1 MPLWKIAW
9 RSIQQRALASFLTGL
24 SMALGVSLVVAVLV
38 MSGVVG
44 KSFQSSAGLG
54 YNMIVG
60 AKGSPLQLVF
70 NTVYYIDKP
79 IENIPYWYYQE
90 FLPAAKRQD
99 EKDGKYSHQSDLAV
113 PICMGDYFRNFR
125 VAGTTPAML
134 DELEFSPDEKYTFA
148 EGRNFKHD
156 EFFTGVMGATAA
168 AETGMKVGD
177 EFRPTHGEGGHE
189 HSPFKLVGILNR
201 TGTPADRAVF
211 VNIEG
216 FYLMEGHAR
225 PVAPNPNAAAPNADA
240 APANVPG
247 NAVAGQPIPLPI
259 DQREVTSILLR
270 TKSPMAGAPPE
281 LFAPGLAKNINKEN
295 FAQAVLPIGV
305 ISRFF
310 DSIIGPLTYVLFV
323 LAVLIVV
330 VSGIG
335 IMVSIYNSMSERRHE
350 IAVMRALGAARG
362 KVMLIVLVESILL
375 ALGGGL
381 CGWVLGH
388 LLIGLLSP
396 WIAGATS
403 VSVGYFKF
411 APQYEL
417 ILIPALIG
425 LASLVGFL
433 PALSAYRTDVARAL
447 TAAP

>member
-1 MPLWKIAW
+1 MSLWKIAW
-9 RSIQQRALASFLTGL
+9 RSIQQRSLASFLTGL

-60 AKGSPLQLVF
+60 AKGSALQLVF
-70 NTVYYIDKP
+70 NTVYFIDKP
-79 IENIPYWYYQE
+79 IENIPYSYYEE
-90 FLPAAKRQD
+90 FLPAAKRD
-99 EKDGKYSHQSDLAV
+99 DGKDGKFANYSDLAV
-113 PICMGDYFRNFR
+113 PMCMGDYFRSFR
-125 VAGTTPAML
+125 VAGTSTAMF
-134 DELEFSPDEKYTFA
+134 DELEYSPGEKYTFA
-148 EGRNFKHD
+148 QGRNFKHD
-156 EFFTGVMGATAA
+156 EYFTGVMGATAA
-168 AETGMKVGD
+168 ADTGIKVGD

-189 HSPFKLVGILNR
+189 HRPFKLIGILNR
-201 TGTPADRAVF
+201 TGTPADRAVY

-225 PVAPNPNAAAPNADA
+225 EVEPAANNVAGAAPPAKPAD
-240 APANVPG
+240 
-247 NAVAGQPIPLPI
+247 GQPTPLAKNL
-259 DQREVTSILLR
+259 REVTSILLR
-270 TKSPMAGAPPE
+270 TKSPTPGAPAE
-281 LFAPGLAKNINKEN
+281 LFAPGLVKTINKEN
-295 FAQAVLPIGV
+295 VAQAVLPIGV

-310 DSIIGPLTYVLFV
+310 DSIIGPLTYLLFV
-323 LAVLIVV
+323 LAVLIVI

-350 IAVMRALGAARG
+350 IAVMRALGAARD

-381 CGWVLGH
+381 FGWVLGH
-388 LLIGLLSP
+388 LLIGSLSP

-403 VSVGYFKF
+403 VSVGFFKF

>member
-1 MPLWKIAW
+1 MSLWKIAW
-9 RSIQQRALASFLTGL
+9 RSIQQRSLASFLTGL

-60 AKGSPLQLVF
+60 AKGSALQLVF
-70 NTVYYIDKP
+70 NTVYFIDKP
-79 IENIPYWYYQE
+79 IENIPYSYYEE
-90 FLPAAKRQD
+90 FLPASKRD
-99 EKDGKYSHQSDLAV
+99 DGKDGKFAKYSDLAV
-113 PICMGDYFRNFR
+113 PMCMGDYFRSFR
-125 VAGTTPAML
+125 VAGTSPVMF
-134 DELEFSPDEKYTFA
+134 DELEYSPGEKYTFA

-156 EFFTGVMGATAA
+156 EYFTGVMGATAA
-168 AETGMKVGD
+168 AETGVKVGD

-189 HSPFKLVGILNR
+189 HRPFKLIGILNR
-201 TGTPADRAVF
+201 TGTPADRAVY

-225 PVAPNPNAAAPNADA
+225 EVEPAVGEVAGAAPHAK
-240 APANVPG
+240 PANG
-247 NAVAGQPIPLPI
+247 NPEPLAKNL
-259 DQREVTSILLR
+259 REVTTVLLKTR
-270 TKSPMAGAPPE
+270 SLTPGAPAE
-281 LFAPGLAKNINKEN
+281 LYAPGLVKMINKDN
-295 FAQAVLPIGV
+295 VAQAVLPIGV

-310 DSIIGPLTYVLFV
+310 DSIIGPLTKLLLV
-323 LAVLIVV
+323 LAILIVV

-350 IAVMRALGAARG
+350 IAVMRALGAARD

-381 CGWVLGH
+381 FGWVLGH
-388 LLIGLLSP
+388 ALIGSLSP
-396 WIAGATS
+396 WIAGITS
-403 VSVGYFKF
+403 VSVGFFKF

>member
-1 MPLWKIAW
+1 MSLWKIAW
-9 RSIQQRALASFLTGL
+9 RSIQQRSLASFLTGL

-60 AKGSPLQLVF
+60 AKGSALQLVF

-79 IENIPYWYYQE
+79 IENIPYSYYKE
-90 FLPAAKRQD
+90 FLPASKRND
-99 EKDGKYSHQSDLAV
+99 GKDGKFANYSDLAV
-113 PICMGDYFRNFR
+113 PLCMGDYFRNFR
-125 VAGTTPAML
+125 VAGTTPAMF
-134 DELEFSPDEKYTFA
+134 DELEFSPGEKYTFA
-148 EGRNFKHD
+148 SGRNFKHD

-168 AETGMKVGD
+168 AETGMQVGD

-189 HSPFKLVGILNR
+189 HRPFKLVGILNR
-201 TGTPADRAVF
+201 TGTPADRAVY

-225 PVAPNPNAAAPNADA
+225 EVDAPAAQPNP
-240 APANVPG
+240 PAN
-247 NAVAGQPIPLPI
+247 AQAAGQPIPLA
-259 DQREVTSILLR
+259 DNLREVTSILLR
-270 TKSPMAGAPPE
+270 TKSPTPGAPAE
-281 LFAPGLAKNINKEN
+281 LFAPGLSKTINKEN
-295 FAQAVLPIGV
+295 VAQAVLPIGV

-310 DSIIGPLTYVLFV
+310 DGIIGPLTYTLFA

-375 ALGGGL
+375 ALFGGL

-388 LLIGLLSP
+388 VLIGVLSP

-447 TAAP
+447 TASP